1 MLADVCLASWLCSA
15 TLTVALRLQFTCNV
29 NRLTR
34 VRRKRRPLGWQKK
47 NKKLKKSWFSRL
59 VALACRDLGLNL
71 VQLSHRVVLFCGR
84 LAGSVLVSW
93 SFVRA
98 PVYLLLPSDCPPQ
111 STPGALVQ
119 AAVLSEVL
127 LYFRRNHCFWGKQ
140 HHRLE
145 SGIIWFITTVSFMTY
160 RRDILPL
167 LHYSILGW

>member
-1 MLADVCLASWLCSA
+1 MDGQIARHQLWKLYRGCCDWLGGSVMLADVCLASWLCSA

-29 NRLTR
+29 NRLTAASQEKEASAGMAKK
-34 VRRKRRPLGWQKK
+34 KRE
-47 NKKLKKSWFSRL
+47 SWFSRL
-59 VALACRDLGLNL
+59 VALACCDLGLNL

-127 LYFRRNHCFWGKQ
+127 LYFRRNNCFWG
-140 HHRLE
+140 
-145 SGIIWFITTVSFMTY
+145 SNIT
-160 RRDILPL
+160 D
-167 LHYSILGW
+167 